1 MNKAKGKEEWRTRKD
16 LKCSVMEWRKNK
28 VRVKKDKWWEV
39 NACFLHSFLC
49 SFLHTIPV
57 VMWEREVKGRKW
69 RERALHLPLFIL
81 PFLPF
86 LTTQHLGIACQVQT
100 HDVGSLVKGLRCNG
114 VVLLFLFSIQ
124 LNCNAL
130 ERKHE
135 VEWSEW
141 RETESH
147 GKEACVTPLPLPSLP
162 FSSFHYTQH
171 REEIGR
177 EWNGNKQVLDS
188 SF

>member
-1 MNKAKGKEEWRTRKD
+1 
-16 LKCSVMEWRKNK
+16 MEWRKNK

-135 VEWSEW
+135 LSWMKRRKKRTTDLGQSRVVKGEW
-141 RETESH
+141 RVKKEESVH
-147 GKEACVTPLPLPSLP
+147 FIYL
-162 FSSFHYTQH
+162 SSFFTLH
-171 REEIGR
+171 
-177 EWNGNKQVLDS
+177 S
-188 SF
+188 SFTSHRPIKGQPLSLGVNIISGALFCVPFI